1 MALAGSKPP
10 QMKRKGA
17 DAPIPGVRHHARP
30 PNGLPRRNE
39 YQHTVP
45 MPHFRNLVP
54 AFLPCDLTTLSRL
67 ISLATGVLA
76 LAGPIETRAATNQA
90 EKLPDVVVTGEA
102 EYEGVVQ
109 PKFPPPVQGTE
120 IYSGKKATVIDLDA
134 LPKVQANNYRQ
145 AFAQTPG
152 LLYSE
157 ETSPLVSVGYR
168 GIGEPHRMQFLQVLK
183 DGIPIHADMIGYP
196 EAYYTPPLDVVDR
209 LEFVRG
215 GASLMY
221 GPHHAGALN
230 YVTYEPRRDREFSL
244 RSQHVFGSDD
254 LYSTYNSVDGT
265 IGRVGYLAYYNH
277 RQSDGFRSAN
287 SDYRLDGGHFK
298 LKYDLDDL
306 SHLTLALD
314 AYEEE
319 HGEPGGLSQA
329 LYAADRD
336 LATRLEDRFKLRRY
350 VPSLTFH
357 WDFSAHT
364 ALSVKSWGG
373 YYDRY
378 SHRQIGGGF
387 GTVPT
392 GTSNNVERQEFY
404 TFGIEARVR
413 HDYAAL
419 GGEHTFAGGVMYYGA
434 DSPREDRRGL
444 TVDAETGPLLS
455 KSQRDIHYGALF
467 FENKFTWDRFS
478 ITPGFRLENIAQD
491 VEARTF
497 SAATGAQTG
506 QGSKDKLEVVP
517 LGAVSLAY
525 QATEKTELYAGVA
538 QSYRA
543 TIFTE
548 SVVPGNGAVVE
559 GDVDPTTGLS
569 YEIGYRGTAGQWL
582 TWDTSLFL
590 IDLDN
595 RFGGTVT
602 VSNVTT
608 LRNVGRSIN
617 YGWDAAL
624 ELDMVGAMDS
634 LRDTDL
640 ADKIGSFSL
649 YGNVS
654 LLEAEIDGGISDGLR
669 PQYAPDYILRA
680 GGIYRWRDQLKLA
693 MLGTFV
699 DDHFATDDENPA
711 RLIPSYVTW
720 DLTAELKLYRDNL
733 SLMAGINNL
742 FDEDYYA
749 RIRSDGI
756 DPAYGRN
763 YYAGFSLS
771 F

>member
-1 MALAGSKPP
+1 MIDYSDISPASRPRNFSPSLRPVLAVLIVLTLAGIA
-10 QMKRKGA
+10 Q
-17 DAPIPGVRHHARP
+17 
-30 PNGLPRRNE
+30 
-39 YQHTVP
+39 
-45 MPHFRNLVP
+45 
-54 AFLPCDLTTLSRL
+54 
-67 ISLATGVLA
+67 
-76 LAGPIETRAATNQA
+76 TRAATNQA
-90 EKLPDVVVTGEA
+90 EKLPDVVVKGEA

-109 PKFPPPVQGTE
+109 PMFLPPVQGTE
-120 IYSGKKATVIDLDA
+120 IYSGKKASVIDLDA
-134 LPKVQANNYRQ
+134 FPKVQANNYRQ
-145 AFAQTPG
+145 AFATTPG

-168 GIGEPHRMQFLQVLK
+168 GIGEPHRMQFFQVLK

-221 GPHHAGALN
+221 GPHHGGALN
-230 YVTYEPRRDREFSL
+230 YVTYEPRRDKEFSA
-244 RSQHVFGSDD
+244 RSQQVFGSDD

-265 IGRVGYLAYYNH
+265 VGRVGYLAYYNH

-298 LKYDLDDL
+298 LKYALTDD

-319 HGEPGGLSQA
+319 HGEPGGLSQTA
-329 LYAADRD
+329 YAADRD
-336 LATRLEDRFKLRRY
+336 QATRLDDRFKLRRY
-350 VPSLTFH
+350 VPSLTYQRE
-357 WDFSAHT
+357 FSEHT
-364 ALSVKSWGG
+364 VLSVKGWGG
-373 YYDRY
+373 YYERY

-392 GTSNNVERQEFY
+392 GTSNNVERQEFF
-404 TFGIEARVR
+404 TFGFETRLR

-444 TVDAETGPLLS
+444 TTTAETGPLTG
-455 KSQRDIHYGALF
+455 KSQRDIHYGAVF

-478 ITPGFRLENIAQD
+478 ITPGFRLENVFQD

-497 SAATGAQTG
+497 SPATGAQTAR
-506 QGSKDKLEVVP
+506 GSKDKFEVVP

-525 QATEKTELYAGVA
+525 QATEKTEIYASVA

-548 SVVPGNGAVVE
+548 SVIPGSGAVVA
-559 GDVDPTTGLS
+559 GDVDPTTGLT
-569 YEIGYRGTAGQWL
+569 YELGYRGTTGRWL
-582 TWDTSLFL
+582 TWDSSVFL

-595 RFGGTVT
+595 KFGGTVT
-602 VSNVTT
+602 AAGVTE
-608 LRNVGRSIN
+608 LRSVGRSIN

-624 ELDMVGAMDS
+624 ELDVVGAIDALRETDHVKRLGS
-634 LRDTDL
+634 L
-640 ADKIGSFSL
+640 SL

-654 LLEAEIDGGISDGLR
+654 LLEANIHGGVSDGFE
-669 PQYAPDYILRA
+669 PQYAPKYLVRA
-680 GGIYRWRDQLKLA
+680 GGIYRWRDRVKVA

-711 RLIPSYVTW
+711 RLIPTYMTW
-720 DLTAELKLYRDNL
+720 DLTAEVKVYKDNL
-733 SLMAGINNL
+733 SVMAGINNL
-742 FDEDYYA
+742 FDENYYA

-763 YYAGFSLS
+763 FYAGFSLA

>member
-1 MALAGSKPP
+1 MIDNSAISPAHRPRNFSLSVPSTLMAIL
-10 QMKRKGA
+10 
-17 DAPIPGVRHHARP
+17 VLTLT
-30 PNGLPRRNE
+30 GLT
-39 YQHTVP
+39 Q
-45 MPHFRNLVP
+45 
-54 AFLPCDLTTLSRL
+54 
-67 ISLATGVLA
+67 
-76 LAGPIETRAATNQA
+76 TRAATNQA
-90 EKLPDVVVTGEA
+90 ENLPDVVVKGEA

-109 PKFPPPVQGTE
+109 PKFLPPVQGTE
-120 IYSGKKATVIDLDA
+120 IYSGKKASVIDLDA

-145 AFAQTPG
+145 AFATTPG

-168 GIGEPHRMQFLQVLK
+168 GIGEPHRMQFFQVLK

-221 GPHHAGALN
+221 GPHHGGALN
-230 YVTYEPRRDREFSL
+230 YVTYEPRRDKEFSA

-265 IGRVGYLAYYNH
+265 VGRAGYLAYYNH
-277 RQSDGFRSAN
+277 RQSEGFRSAN
-287 SDYRLDGGHFK
+287 SDYQLDGGHFK
-298 LKYDLDDL
+298 LKYDLTDD

-336 LATRLEDRFKLRRY
+336 QATRLDDRFELRRY
-350 VPSLTFH
+350 VPSLTYQR
-357 WDFSAHT
+357 DYSEQT

-373 YYDRY
+373 YYDRF
-378 SHRQIGGGF
+378 SRRQIGGGF

-392 GTSNNVERQEFY
+392 GTSNNLERQEFY
-404 TFGIEARVR
+404 TFGIEGRVR

-444 TVDAETGPLLS
+444 TVTADDGPLTGQ
-455 KSQRDIHYGALF
+455 SQRAIHYGAVF
-467 FENKFTWDRFS
+467 FENKFTYDRLS
-478 ITPGFRLENIAQD
+478 ITPGFRLENIHQD
-491 VEARTF
+491 VESQTF
-497 SAATGAQTG
+497 NPATGAQTG
-506 QGSKDKLEVVP
+506 QGSKDKFEVVP
-517 LGAVSLAY
+517 LGAISIAY
-525 QATEKTELYAGVA
+525 QTTEKTELYAGVA

-548 SVVPGNGAVVE
+548 SVVPGSGAVVA
-559 GDVDPTTGLS
+559 GDVDPTTGLT
-569 YEIGYRGTAGQWL
+569 YELGYRGTAGRWL
-582 TWDTSLFL
+582 TWDSSVFL

-595 RFGGTVT
+595 KFGGTVT
-602 VSNVTT
+602 VSGVTT
-608 LRNVGRSIN
+608 LRSVGRSIN

-624 ELDMVGAMDS
+624 ELDVVGAIDTLRETDHAKQLGS
-634 LRDTDL
+634 LS
-640 ADKIGSFSL
+640 I

-654 LLEAEIDGGISDGLR
+654 LLEAEIHGGVSDGFE
-669 PQYAPDYILRA
+669 PQYAPNYLVRT
-680 GGIYRWRDQLKLA
+680 GGIYRWRERVKVA
-693 MLGTFV
+693 MLGTIV

-720 DLTAELKLYRDNL
+720 DLTAELKLYRENL

-763 YYAGFSLS
+763 FYAGFSLA